1 MEDETKDSENNS
13 VILLESSLDSSIE
26 EITEGIETRNVIIIS
41 SESEDPEELMDSE
54 DSFITIDIW
63 ECSPHS
69 IEDKEKEKLTVP
81 IILSSSEMALDE
93 EVQQSN
99 DSSSDRID
107 PGNDTEKPTVSK
119 SERSREIVPGDEVE
133 SSDSTSGRNFPGDE
147 LGESS
152 SLPKNIS
159 VDEMFVIDNVGSTD
173 STSKNV
179 EPETSEKDD
188 SGICPASPVTE
199 DEVST
204 SCTEDNRPMNVKQTS
219 PVKEVHGIFPANPFA
234 DEDGIVML
242 DTEEGKTSL
251 KTKDKLRLKRLNKPE
266 IISSEEISSS
276 DASTSRDGDKDR
288 LSDLTSMKDGFFLDM
303 DGEIVQ
309 EEENESSDV
318 TYIEGVSIDTDGNM
332 DDAGVAPYPVHEIPK
347 YYSNVAGVL
356 SDIEYSMDTGK
367 KIQDAKPKK
376 TCFNCLGDHNFQ
388 ECPEPSN
395 PQRIAANRKK
405 QKSSRISS
413 VRYHEDCD
421 NKYSQYQPGRIS
433 ESLREALGLR
443 YGELPI
449 HIYRMRYLGYPPGW
463 LKAAEV
469 RQGEMKLYDGSGKSV
484 VHPDAEEGE
493 VESSLVKY
501 NPDKLINYPGFNV
514 EIPKGYRDDWKD
526 LNFPRMQRYHRK
538 SEFKRFMEMNK
549 AGAYKKRK
557 LTLKSLDETAVSSM
571 EMDIDDSGVN
581 SSAELEFNPPLPDEP
596 LPPLPPEES
605 PASPEPCYVRKLE
618 LDRVRRASRS
628 KSKSVSKLSVDLTFE
643 PVINSSLEVDPSP
656 EIVTPALST
665 GSVSADDPRY
675 AKMAA
680 ELKAINEQLVAFKE
694 QLGDSKT
701 PMADSSIKS
710 PSVEKD
716 IASSSDTEND
726 TESSAQLNE
735 DSENSRSSSS
745 INNHKKPK
753 VKHHRSQ
760 SKGFQLGAA
769 IPPSITPYSILP
781 DAEKWTVD
789 VSDHINFENLPDA
802 LGTWVKMKG
811 LVGKV
816 RSRMCELHADDE

>member
-1 MEDETKDSENNS
+1 MGSRGDEPAHKRARDDGSAKGVPRVRPSAPGKHSGVDVRQRHGGGLREKVPRMGLSGTNKNLSQVHSVEKKRRGRRPQQDGSSEMEDETKDSENNS

-26 EITEGIETRNVIIIS
+26 EITEGIEN
-41 SESEDPEELMDSE
+41 
-54 DSFITIDIW
+54 
-63 ECSPHS
+63 
-69 IEDKEKEKLTVP
+69 KEKEKPTVP
-81 IILSSSEMALDE
+81 IILSSSEMAINE

-119 SERSREIVPGDEVE
+119 SERSREIVLGDEVE
-133 SSDSTSGRNFPGDE
+133 SSDSTSGKNFPGDE

-204 SCTEDNRPMNVKQTS
+204 SCTGEDNVPMNVKQTS

-234 DEDGIVML
+234 DEDGIVVL

-276 DASTSRDGDKDR
+276 DASTSRDGNKDR

-332 DDAGVAPYPVHEIPK
+332 DDAGVTPYPVHEIPK

-493 VESSLVKY
+493 VESSFVKY

-514 EIPKGYRDDWKD
+514 DIPKGYRDDWKD

-605 PASPEPCYVRKLE
+605 PASPEPPLPVEEGEITEEDSQSSMSYLEAKRKSLLE
-618 LDRVRRASRS
+618 
-628 KSKSVSKLSVDLTFE
+628 E
-643 PVINSSLEVDPSP
+643 
-656 EIVTPALST
+656 
-665 GSVSADDPRY
+665 
-675 AKMAA
+675 
-680 ELKAINEQLVAFKE
+680 
-694 QLGDSKT
+694 LGDSKT
-701 PMADSSIKS
+701 PLADSSIKS

-716 IASSSDTEND
+716 IVSSSDTEND

-735 DSENSRSSSS
+735 DSENSRSSST

-769 IPPSITPYSILP
+769 IPPSITPYNILP

-816 RSRMCELHADDE
+816 RSRMCEIHADDE